1 MKSDL
6 SKPIALGV
14 GEEAMSDKKYVVPEG
29 MLKAAID
36 AAWRSDDVSKEDI
49 APYVQILIEA
59 AIRWQSENLKIPTTE
74 WLDEFNRAG
83 EIKPFKYFGQAMI
96 AEWQRRMYLAPE
108 SEVPD
113 GLVGISDKICLI
125 ATPAWRKADI
135 DHALLA
141 AYRLG
146 QKAERD
152 GR

>member
-1 MKSDL
+1 
-6 SKPIALGV
+6 
-14 GEEAMSDKKYVVPEG
+14 
-29 MLKAAID
+29 
-36 AAWRSDDVSKEDI
+36 
-49 APYVQILIEA
+49 
-59 AIRWQSENLKIPTTE
+59 
-74 WLDEFNRAG
+74 
-83 EIKPFKYFGQAMI
+83 
-96 AEWQRRMYLAPE
+96 MYLAPE

-113 GLVGISDKICLI
+113 GLVGIADKLI